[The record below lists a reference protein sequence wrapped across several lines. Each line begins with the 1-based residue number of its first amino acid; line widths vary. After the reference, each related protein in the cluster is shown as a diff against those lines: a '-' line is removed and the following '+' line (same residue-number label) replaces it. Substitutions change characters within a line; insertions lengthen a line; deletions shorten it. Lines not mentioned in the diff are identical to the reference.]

1 VLVPVLVLVATPSDA
16 GAMWTWGARIGSPQL
31 VSVSG
36 GVVIGKITAPDPPA
50 DAPKEVK
57 EKMHIPAGLLLQVE
71 PGIGGGKVAIGFA
84 KGLPPVAAAGLKV
97 FYLRTWGR
105 PLWNEKG
112 RSYVG
117 AEIDA
122 TFFMKVSIGV
132 MRRVD
137 DGGPKDTKLTGGIGF
152 GF

>member
-1 VLVPVLVLVATPSDA
+1 
-16 GAMWTWGARIGSPQL
+16 MWTWGARFGSPQL

-36 GVVIGKITAPDPPA
+36 GVVLGRTEAPEPPPG
-50 DAPKEVK
+50 APKPETERMYV
-57 EKMHIPAGLLLQVE
+57 PSGLLLQLE
-71 PGIGGGKVAIGFA
+71 PGVGGGKVAVGFA
-84 KGLPPVAAAGLKV
+84 KGLPPVAAGGIKA
-97 FYLRTWGR
+97 FFLRTWGR

-117 AEIDA
+117 VELDA

-137 DGGPKDTKLTGGIGF
+137 DGPEDTALTGGVGF